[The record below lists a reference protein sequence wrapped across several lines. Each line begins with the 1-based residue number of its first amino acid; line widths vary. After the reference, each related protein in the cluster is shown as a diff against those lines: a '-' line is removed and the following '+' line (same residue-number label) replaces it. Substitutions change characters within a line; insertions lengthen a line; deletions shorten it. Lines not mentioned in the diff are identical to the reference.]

1 MSLLSPTQ
9 LSPINASL
17 ASEGVILLLG
27 IGTPTGDSG
36 QRFVIKHPSLSG
48 SILLDYTPD
57 TTFLEDSKERLR
69 ILDQSLKVLPLVW
82 DWSKWKL
89 IANRD
94 AARTLSIPDLRS
106 FAGLAP
112 VPEPT
117 PEPDPV
123 PEPTPEPDPVP
134 EPTPEP
140 DPVPEP
146 TPEQPENRIRIRAI
160 NYLG

>member
-94 AARTLSIPDLRS
+94 AARTR
-106 FAGLAP
+106 LA
-112 VPEPT
+112 
-117 PEPDPV
+117 PV